1 MAVSATETVRC
12 DQLQDELA
20 AAGVD
25 VSAGIGTSGEAI
37 GDVFTYDGDGHLVDL
52 PDAAQTVVDAHVPVE
67 PVDPRI
73 AVIEAMESLTDGD
86 KAALIGL
93 IIG

>member
-73 AVIEAMESLTDGD
+73 AVIEGMDSISDADKSALLSL
-86 KAALIGL
+86 L
-93 IIG
+93 